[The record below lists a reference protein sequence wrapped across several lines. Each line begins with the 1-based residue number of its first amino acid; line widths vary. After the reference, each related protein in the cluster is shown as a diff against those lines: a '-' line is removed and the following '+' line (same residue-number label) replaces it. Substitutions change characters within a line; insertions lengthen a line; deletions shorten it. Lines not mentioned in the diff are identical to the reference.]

1 MDNRDIADIVFTSPY
16 FSGNGKALYLLL
28 QETELALRTCWLAQS
43 YEEYEIL
50 SSLDLPV
57 AFWTTEHGHQNTW
70 RMLQKAKLIIGSDTH
85 FVLNNM
91 DHFDKLTRDS
101 VKLNLWH
108 GSSWKNIGEQAL
120 LRHTVFDSFLTFDKF
135 LNNSDY
141 FLIQDP
147 EDLGKMKEV
156 LPNAKFIQAMEPKW
170 ISLLELED
178 RPRYIEVNSFEPI
191 SQTPATVENRNF
203 RIIWAPTFR
212 EMSSAWIP
220 QIIQDF
226 LEKALEF
233 GISVDIKPHH
243 WDQFLPII
251 LRSKDIPF
259 IDPRA
264 DLYPLLRNYDAV
276 VTDYSSLLV
285 ELPRMGIPCASYAFD
300 ISVYQHRHG
309 FIPGVIDFE
318 EILIT
323 DDLRELFSGILEF
336 EYLLGTSV
344 ELKLIKQN
352 WYKIT
357 TDLLN

>member
-1 MDNRDIADIVFTSPY
+1 MDNRDLADIVLTSPY
-16 FSGNGKALYLLL
+16 FSGNSKALYLLL
-28 QETELALRTCWLAQS
+28 QETDLALRTCWLAQS

-85 FVLNNM
+85 FVQNNM
-91 DHFDKLTRDS
+91 DHFDKLTQNS
-101 VKLNLWH
+101 IKLNLWH
-108 GSSWKNIGEQAL
+108 GSPWKNIGEQSL
-120 LRHTVFDSFLTFDKF
+120 LRHTVFESFLIFDKF

-141 FLIQDP
+141 FLIPHP

-178 RPRYIEVNSFEPI
+178 RPKFIEINSFESI
-191 SQTPATVENRNF
+191 SQAPAAVENRSF

-212 EMSSAWIP
+212 ETSGTWTE
-220 QIIQDF
+220 QIIQGF
-226 LEKALEF
+226 LEKAHEF
-233 GISVDIKPHH
+233 GMSVDVKPHH
-243 WDQFLPII
+243 WDQFLPTI
-251 LRSKDIPF
+251 LRSNDIPF

-264 DLYPLLRNYDAV
+264 DLYPALQNYDAV
-276 VTDYSSLLV
+276 VTDYSSILV
-285 ELPRMGIPCASYAFD
+285 ELRRMGIPCASYAFD
-300 ISVYQHRHG
+300 IPDYQHRHG

-323 DDLRELFSGILEF
+323 DDLKELFSGILELKNLF
-336 EYLLGTSV
+336 GTSL
-344 ELKLIKQN
+344 ELKAIKQI
-352 WYKIT
+352 WYKIIT
-357 TDLLN
+357 NLLN